1 MARGWKSNSSNQAGG
16 TWPRQSLSIADP
28 VLLQA
33 RCVRR
38 PVLLP
43 WKSNCGDAGARM
55 SATDGT
61 GRSDSLF
68 FWVAG
73 KHSRTDFLAVVKCED
88 KIEPPI
94 VGPLIV
100 GPPIAGEGLVGTG
113 LTLERPAK
121 PVESR

>member
-1 MARGWKSNSSNQAGG
+1 
-16 TWPRQSLSIADP
+16 
-28 VLLQA
+28 
-33 RCVRR
+33 
-38 PVLLP
+38 
-43 WKSNCGDAGARM
+43 M
-55 SATDGT
+55 SATGC

-68 FWVAG
+68 FWVAY
-73 KHSRTDFLAVVKCED
+73 KHSRTDFLAVVKCDD
-88 KIEPPI
+88 KIGPPI